1 MNRITAKIVYL
12 PMKWK
17 KKYVSFLCF
26 CCIVFGNTNLTA
38 QAVLLDSLYLD
49 TMNAYTNLSLA
60 TANAEE
66 VIKLE
71 LKRKKLKTFPK
82 EILKMTNLQYL
93 DLSKNG
99 ISELPPEIAE
109 LKNLQVLI
117 LSKNKLTS
125 FPTQIGELENLMIL
139 NCNQNDLVGLPPQF
153 GNLKNL
159 RNLDLWSN
167 EIGVFPEE
175 LKYLKNLDVMDL
187 RVVLVSDAEQERLKR
202 LLPNTTLYFSPY
214 CKCQQ

>member
-1 MNRITAKIVYL
+1 M
-12 PMKWK
+12 
-17 KKYVSFLCF
+17 
-26 CCIVFGNTNLTA
+26 
-38 QAVLLDSLYLD
+38 
-49 TMNAYTNLSLA
+49 
-60 TANAEE
+60 
-66 VIKLE
+66 
-71 LKRKKLKTFPK
+71 
-82 EILKMTNLQYL
+82 
-93 DLSKNG
+93 
-99 ISELPPEIAE
+99 
-109 LKNLQVLI
+109 LI